1 MMKYPLLVR
10 TILERSRQLF
20 PKKEI
25 VSRDFSGIFRY
36 TYGEFYERVCRLAN
50 VLEKLGVKRGDRVA
64 TLAWNNHRHL
74 ELYFAVPCTGAVL
87 HTVNLRLFSEQIVYI
102 LNHAGDKL
110 IFIDEDLVPIIEGI
124 KEQIKTIELFVI
136 MTDKE
141 SIPGTSLSPVYSY
154 EDLLREAPP
163 VYDFPTDLDEWSPA
177 AMCYTTATTG
187 DPKGVM
193 YSHRALYLHS
203 LMSGMV
209 DTFAVSEKDVLMP
222 VVPMFHV
229 NAWGLP
235 FTATLVGAKQVLPGV
250 RPDPRTLCS
259 LIESERVTV
268 TAGVPTIW
276 MECFK
281 LLEDGSYDVSSLN
294 RILAGGSAI
303 PRVFIEAY
311 EKKLGINV
319 MNVYGMTET
328 TPITLVSRPKS
339 YMLDWPEEQLY
350 QVRAKQGLF
359 VPGIEMRVVDENGN
373 SVPRDGRAMGELQFR
388 GPWITEEYY
397 KDPERTR
404 DALRDGWFRTQDIVT
419 VDEEGYVYIC
429 DRSKDLIK
437 SGGEWISSVDLEN
450 TIMAHP
456 AVAEAVVIAMP
467 HEKWQE
473 RPLACVV
480 LKEEFRGKVT
490 AEDILEF
497 LRGRVAKWW
506 LPDRI
511 EFIDEVPKTSVGK
524 FNKKALR
531 QRFFPEH
538 YSA

>member
-1 MMKYPLLVR
+1 MKYPLLIR

-20 PKKEI
+20 PRKEI

-36 TYGEFYERVCRLAN
+36 TYGDFYKRVCRLAS
-50 VLEKLGVKRGDRVA
+50 VLGKIGIKQGERVA

-87 HTVNLRLFSEQIVYI
+87 HMLNLRLFPEQILYI
-102 LNHAGDKL
+102 INHAEDKV

-124 KEQIKTIELFVI
+124 QDRIKTVKCFVV
-136 MTDKE
+136 MTDKGKL
-141 SIPGTSLSPVYSY
+141 PDTSLSPVYSY
-154 EDLLREAPP
+154 EELLRDVPP
-163 VYDFPTDLDEWSPA
+163 IYKFPDDLDEWSPA

-187 DPKGVM
+187 NPKGVM

-203 LMSGMV
+203 LMSGMT
-209 DTFAVSEKDVLMP
+209 DTFAISEADTVMP

-235 FTATLVGAKQVLPGV
+235 YTATLMGAKQVLPGM
-250 RPDPRTLCS
+250 RPDPKTLCS
-259 LIESERVTV
+259 LIQSEKVTV
-268 TAGVPTIW
+268 AAGVPTIW
-276 MECFK
+276 IECFK
-281 LLEDGSYDVSSLN
+281 LLQDGSYDISSLN

-303 PRVFIEAY
+303 PKAFIEAY
-311 EKKLGINV
+311 EEELGIRV

-328 TPITLVSRPKS
+328 TPLTLTCRLKS
-339 YMLDWPEEQLY
+339 YMKEWPKDQLY
-350 QVRAKQGLF
+350 KLKAKQGLF
-359 VPGIEMRVVDENGN
+359 VPGIEIRVVDEEGN
-373 SVPRDGRAMGELQFR
+373 DVPRDGSTMGELLLR

-397 KDPERTR
+397 KDSERTAE
-404 DALRDGWFRTQDIVT
+404 ALRDGWFRTQDIVT
-419 VDEEGYVYIC
+419 IDEEGYVYIM

-456 AVAEAVVIAMP
+456 AVVEAAVIAIP

-480 LKEEFRGKVT
+480 LNESEKGKVT
-490 AEDILEF
+490 KKDIIGF
-497 LRGRVAKWW
+497 LRDNVAKWW
-506 LPDRI
+506 LPEEI
-511 EFIDEVPKTSVGK
+511 IFLDEIPKTSVGK
-524 FNKKALR
+524 FSKKKLR
-531 QRFFPEH
+531 EL
-538 YSA
+538 YKKGKLVK